1 MLESRQ
7 NVYKETVVN
16 WLISKIY
23 TEFLEVYKKQLRK
36 KRDEKHFRKKKKQRG
51 EKQFRKKKTK
61 R

>member
-7 NVYKETVVN
+7 NVYKETIVN

-36 KRDEKHFRKKKKQRG
+36 KKEMKNSSEKN
-51 EKQFRKKKTK
+51 TK